1 MAACR
6 SVIRALKPTS
16 SFSYCFSMPWL
27 RSSRSLRA
35 TSSSAVETM
44 PPSPEVMF
52 LVG

>member
-1 MAACR
+1 M
-6 SVIRALKPTS
+6 RALKPTI

-27 RSSRSLRA
+27 RSSRRVCS
-35 TSSSAVETM
+35 TPESPVETM